1 MRQTRSYINL
11 EVREHN
17 KTAVNNFKKGKYFKT
32 ISAIFFSCK
41 TSLKPLSRFIVEKVV
56 GYLPSTQQIAKRWD
70 CFDHVQNN
78 RAHSTSP
85 G

>member
-17 KTAVNNFKKGKYFKT
+17 KTAVNNFKKRQVFQNNFNHF
-32 ISAIFFSCK
+32 ISCK
-41 TSLKPLSRFIVEKVV
+41 TSLKPLSRFIVGKVV

>member
-17 KTAVNNFKKGKYFKT
+17 KTAVNNLKKGKYFKT
-32 ISAIFFSCK
+32 ISFFFSCK
-41 TSLKPLSRFIVEKVV
+41 TSLKPLSRFIVEKAV

>member
-32 ISAIFFSCK
+32 ISFFSCK

-56 GYLPSTQQIAKRWD
+56 GYLPSTRQIAKRWD